1 MFHEIEN
8 HIARSKMSNREMVKK
23 MTKEEV
29 IDMMLFSIN
38 TDNREMGKNAGISD
52 EDMETQI
59 TNSQPSLTL
68 MMSNI
73 YDMLKEGGVIA

>member
-1 MFHEIEN
+1 MFYEIKN
-8 HIARSKMSNREMVKK
+8 HITRSKMSNREMVK

>member
-1 MFHEIEN
+1 MFYEIKN
-8 HIARSKMSNREMVKK
+8 HIAGSKMSNREMVK

-59 TNSQPSLTL
+59 ANSQPSLTL